1 MDYSSLN
8 RNVIADNIANFNTP
22 GYKTKVLRF
31 EQVLENESGLALRTN
46 SPSHLSNQ
54 NKPLSVPAYSQ
65 VEESTGSLRIDGN
78 NVNQT
83 TEMIKMLKNNYIFN
97 TSVNAINK
105 EFSLDKIAIGR

>member
-1 MDYSSLN
+1 MDYSSVN

-31 EQVLENESGLALRTN
+31 EQILEYESGLALRT
-46 SPSHLSNQ
+46 SSQSHLSNQ
-54 NKPLSVPAYSQ
+54 NKSLSVPAYSEVQ
-65 VEESTGSLRIDGN
+65 ESTGSARIDGN